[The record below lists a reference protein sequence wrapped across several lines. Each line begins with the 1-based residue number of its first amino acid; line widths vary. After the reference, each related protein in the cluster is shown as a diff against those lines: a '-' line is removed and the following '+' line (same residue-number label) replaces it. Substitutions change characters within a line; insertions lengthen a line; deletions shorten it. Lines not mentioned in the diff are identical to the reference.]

1 MDISRETWGFQPTDS
16 HRSTRYLRGENR
28 SPEWTPM
35 PLWPRSCCKSSL
47 GALVQWPGLDWYF
60 LGISSTYIYIYI
72 WYYKYYIYM
81 VYIYIYMIYIYIHT
95 WYKRS
100 QFKTFSWRAQSRL
113 SWLHTTAGQRRPLI
127 NAFHAEVL
135 WVCTGARWYGWAFF
149 GTDGRCSLS
158 TKRPQNL
165 VSTNNFRRPKMLYG
179 HGSKLSSPKMDRW
192 IQEMTSLFRGSI
204 LGRLVTADPRLEV
217 PKPAQVRSPRRP
229 PRLDETWVVWN
240 PQIWH
245 KNTKALQWSTFLGQS
260 QADVRRAD
268 DLCFSVSGM

>member
-1 MDISRETWGFQPTDS
+1 MDISWETWGFQPTDS

-60 LGISSTYIYIYI
+60 LGISSNIIDIIYIY
-72 WYYKYYIYM
+72 
-81 VYIYIYMIYIYIHT
+81 T

-100 QFKTFSWRAQSRL
+100 QFYWSLKFKTFSWHNHDCPDSIQPLVSL
-113 SWLHTTAGQRRPLI
+113 WPLI

-158 TKRPQNL
+158 TKRPQ
-165 VSTNNFRRPKMLYG
+165 K
-179 HGSKLSSPKMDRW
+179 
-192 IQEMTSLFRGSI
+192 
-204 LGRLVTADPRLEV
+204 
-217 PKPAQVRSPRRP
+217 
-229 PRLDETWVVWN
+229 
-240 PQIWH
+240 
-245 KNTKALQWSTFLGQS
+245 
-260 QADVRRAD
+260 
-268 DLCFSVSGM
+268 SVHQ